1 MIKINE
7 TIKAIKER
15 RATRTYKDKP
25 IEKEKIKEIVECG
38 LLAPSARNLQTWKFI
53 VVTNRDLIKEMGKK
67 IQNKVIDNPRYPF
80 VKERAKTKEDAIFYS
95 APLVIFIL
103 GDKDNKWSIIDCSL
117 AAENMMIAAKSL
129 GIASCPIGLA
139 RCIKDE
145 RAILKKLN
153 FPKSYELILT
163 IAFGYPNENPIAKER
178 NKNAV
183 NWVE

>member
-1 MIKINE
+1 
-7 TIKAIKER
+7 
-15 RATRTYKDKP
+15 
-25 IEKEKIKEIVECG
+25 
-38 LLAPSARNLQTWKFI
+38 
-53 VVTNRDLIKEMGKK
+53 MGKR
-67 IQNKVIDNPRYPF
+67 IQDRLINNPQYPF

-95 APLVIFIL
+95 APLAIFIL
-103 GDKDNKWSIIDCSL
+103 GDKENHWSSIDCSL

-163 IAFGYPNENPIAKER
+163 IPIKFFPGFLIFAI
-178 NKNAV
+178 NKYCQYN
-183 NWVE
+183 